1 MAESIEIARAYVT
14 LVPSLKGA
22 QEQITKELVPA
33 AEKSAEQAG
42 DKAGTKFS
50 QKFGSAL
57 SSVAKGVG
65 KTVAAGMA
73 TMMTAATAATTALI
87 NSTSELAAYGDEI
100 DKASQKMGISAEAY
114 QEWDAILQHSGS
126 SISALTPSL
135 KTLTNAAISNSEAF
149 QELGISEEEVANLSK
164 EELFAKV
171 IEGLQGMEEGSERT
185 AIATA
190 LLGKG
195 AQELGPLLNT
205 SAEDTEAMREE
216 VHRLGGVLSDEAVKN
231 AASFQDA
238 LQDMKTAVGGVKN
251 SIIQQALPGMTAL
264 MNGFTGLVL
273 GEEGAEEAL
282 SEGFSNMFNNIS
294 DIVFQI
300 INVFATL
307 FPTLL
312 NLIVEN
318 LPKFLRMGSDIF
330 SQIVHGILDAL
341 PQIIEIL
348 PVLIQEVLNL
358 LIDVVTAIVEALP
371 DIIDAIMSVLPTL
384 LPQIITAVI
393 ALIVLLLTHIT
404 EIIHPIIEA
413 IPEIIE
419 AVITALLENL
429 PLLIMG
435 IIEFVADLVL
445 ELPSI
450 LLSIWNTIVGV
461 FRSLWNSA
469 VGPALEKVGSFF
481 SNIWEGVVETFK
493 GAANWFNEKVIQPVT
508 NFFSNMWNGIK
519 NAASN
524 AWNAVKGVWQVVKD
538 WFNNNII
545 QPIANFFSNMWNNLK
560 NGGSQAWEGIKKVFT
575 SIPEWFKNIFSNAW
589 QKVKDVFSTGGKI
602 FDGIKDGIVNAF
614 KTVVN
619 AIIRGINKVIAVPF
633 NAINN
638 ILQKIHDIN
647 ILGIT
652 PFTWVHTFQ
661 VPQIPE
667 LALGGIINRAT
678 LSIIGER
685 GPEAIVPLD
694 KNSKWI
700 NTVADSI
707 LKRLDVTES
716 YKTPVKTITTES
728 KKINT
733 NNININVQGAE
744 GQSEER
750 LADIILEKLQVAIT
764 REEAVYA

>member
-42 DKAGTKFS
+42 EKAGSKFA

-65 KTVAAGMA
+65 KTVAAGLT
-73 TMMTAATAATTALI
+73 TMMTAATAATTALVH
-87 NSTSELAAYGDEI
+87 STSELAAYGDEI
-100 DKASQKMGISAEAY
+100 DKQSQKMGISAEAY

-135 KTLTNAAISNSEAF
+135 KTMQKAVLENSDAF
-149 QELGISEEEVANLSK
+149 QELGISQEEVATLSK

-205 SAEDTEAMREE
+205 SAEDTQAMRDE

-231 AASFQDA
+231 SAAFQDS
-238 LQDMKTAVGGVKN
+238 LQDMKTAMTGVKN
-251 SIIQQALPGMTAL
+251 SIIQQALPGMTSL
-264 MNGFTGLVL
+264 MQGFTGLIL

-282 SEGFSNMFNNIS
+282 NEGFSSMFNNIS
-294 DIVFQI
+294 DIVVQI
-300 INVFATL
+300 IGVLGTL
-307 FPTLL
+307 FPTILDL
-312 NLIVEN
+312 FVEN
-318 LPKFLRMGSDIF
+318 LPKFLTMGADIL
-330 SQIVHGILDAL
+330 SQIIHGVLNAL

-348 PVLIQEVLNL
+348 PSLIQEVLTL
-358 LIDVVTAIVEALP
+358 LIDVATAIVEALP
-371 DIIDAIMSVLPTL
+371 DIIDAIMSVLPEL

-393 ALIVLLLTHIT
+393 SLIVLLLTHIT
-404 EIIHPIIEA
+404 DIIHPIIEA
-413 IPEIIE
+413 IPDIITSLT
-419 AVITALLENL
+419 TALIENL

-435 IIEFVADLVL
+435 IIELVADLIL

-450 LLSIWNTIVGV
+450 LMSIWNTIVGV
-461 FRSLWNSA
+461 FTSLWENA
-469 VGPALEKVGSFF
+469 IGPALTEIGSFF
-481 SNIWEGVVETFK
+481 TNIWNKIKEIFSVV
-493 GAANWFNEKVIQPVT
+493 ANWFNEKVITPVK
-508 NFFSNMWNGIK
+508 NFFSGLWDGVK
-519 NAASN
+519 NAAST
-524 AWNAVKGVWQVVKD
+524 AWNKVKEIWTIVSG
-538 WFNNNII
+538 WFNEHII
-545 QPIANFFSNMWNNLK
+545 QPIANFFSGMWDRLK
-560 NGGSQAWEGIKKVFT
+560 NGASNAWEGIKSVFG
-575 SIPEWFKNIFSNAW
+575 SVADWFKNIFSTAW
-589 QKVKDVFSTGGKI
+589 QKVKDVFSAGGQI
-602 FDGIKDGIVNAF
+602 FAGIKDGIVAAF
-614 KTVVN
+614 KKVVN

-633 NAINN
+633 NAINS

-647 ILGIT
+647 ILGLT
-652 PFTWVHTFQ
+652 PFSWIKTFN

-667 LALGGIINRAT
+667 LALGGVINKAT
-678 LSIIGER
+678 LSIIGEK
-685 GPEAIVPLD
+685 GPEAVVPLD
-694 KNSKWI
+694 KNSEWI
-700 NTVADSI
+700 GSVADNI
-707 LKRLDVTES
+707 LKKLDVSDNYTR
-716 YKTPVKTITTES
+716 PVSTINNDVRRMS
-728 KKINT
+728 T
-733 NNININVQGAE
+733 NNININIQAAE

-750 LADIILEKLQVAIT
+750 LADIILEKLQIAIT